1 MLYHNNF
8 RIRPAEE
15 EDLGFLTSLRTSQ
28 YVQENVG
35 QFIFVNQ
42 INQKEWLANISKSR
56 TEKFMIF
63 EVLAG
68 DIYEK
73 IGMIRLSSI
82 DLQNR
87 SVCVGGD
94 ILENKSG
101 QGYGKIMYEM
111 IFKLCFKTWDMN
123 RVWLSVLED
132 NERAIKLYK
141 KMGFVDE
148 GRQREAIYKDGK
160 HVDYL
165 MMSILK
171 NEFNKK

>member
-1 MLYHNNF
+1 MLHHNNF

-15 EDLGFLTSLRTSQ
+15 DDLGFLTALRTSEH
-28 YVQENVG
+28 VQNNVG

-42 INQKEWLANISKSR
+42 LNQKEWLANISKSR
-56 TEKFMIF
+56 SDKFMIF
-63 EVLAG
+63 EVLEG
-68 DIYEK
+68 NSYEK

-101 QGYGKIMYEM
+101 KGYGKNMYEI
-111 IFKLCFKTWDMN
+111 IFKLCFKIWDMN

-132 NERAIKLYK
+132 NTRAIKLYE
-141 KMGFVDE
+141 KMGFVHE

-160 HVDYL
+160 HTDYL

-171 NEFNKK
+171 KEFNNN